1 MNDMPVF
8 ISPFGSLLKQ
18 YIAHRRMRGYKSAS
32 GEVDIRQFDA
42 YVAALPVTTD
52 RLTKEL
58 VEAYITRRPGEKPST
73 QNHRVSTVR
82 CFGKYLVR
90 CGIDAYVLTN
100 GVLSVSKYGFIPYV
114 LSTEEVA
121 RLISAADLLP
131 YRACSPS
138 RHIVL
143 PMMFRL
149 IYGCGLRISE
159 AIKLRIEDVD
169 LQTGVLLVRTAKF
182 NKDRYVPMAQS
193 LLQRCQNYAARL
205 ALGSNAKSPFLPSP
219 ARGLYCKSTIGYAF
233 RQCLFMAG
241 IPHTDDGPTVH
252 SLRHSFAV
260 HNLMRWSTAAKD
272 VNALL
277 PYLSAYM
284 GHENLLG
291 TERYLRMTLEMFPE
305 MRTRISA
312 ECSWIMPEVSRHEG

>member
-8 ISPFGSLLKQ
+8 ISPLGSLLKQ
-18 YIAHRRMRGYKSAS
+18 YIAHRRMRGYKSAGS
-32 GEVDIRQFDA
+32 EEDIRQFDV
-42 YVAALPVTTD
+42 YVAASPAKTG

-58 VEAYITRRPGEKPST
+58 VETYITRRPGEKPST
-73 QNHRVSTVR
+73 QCHRVSTVR

-90 CGIDAYVLTN
+90 CGIDAYVLPN
-100 GVLSVSKYGFIPYV
+100 GVLSVSKYGFVPYV
-114 LSTEEVA
+114 FSTEEVA
-121 RLISAADLLP
+121 RLMSAADLLP
-131 YRACSPS
+131 YRACSPQ
-138 RHIVL
+138 RHIVM

-182 NKDRYVPMAQS
+182 NKDRYVPMAHS
-193 LLQRCQNYAARL
+193 LLQRCQNYAKHL
-205 ALGSNAKSPFLPSP
+205 ALKSNVQSPFLPSP
-219 ARGLYCKSTIGYAF
+219 TRGVYCKNTVGYAF
-233 RQCLFMAG
+233 RQCLLMAS

-260 HNLMRWSTAAKD
+260 HNLMKWNTAAMD

-291 TERYLRMTLEMFPE
+291 TERYLRLTVEMFPE
-305 MRTRISA
+305 MRDHISA
-312 ECSWIMPEVSRHEG
+312 GCSWIMPEVTS